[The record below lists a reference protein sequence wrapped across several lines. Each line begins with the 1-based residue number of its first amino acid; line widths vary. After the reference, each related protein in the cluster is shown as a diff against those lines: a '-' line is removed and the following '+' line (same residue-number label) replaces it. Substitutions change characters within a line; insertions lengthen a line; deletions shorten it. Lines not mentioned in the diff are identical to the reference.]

1 MIVFALKSTTAMGF
15 TDGQTLYLYADSVLP
30 EKQFNF
36 SIQPYILHLGIKSV
50 QYLQKKSE
58 NVHLLKQYNFIQFYN
73 LRIGVIDSKFR
84 PYEVNKKLKVDYL
97 LISGKHKVDPKQLLQ
112 LFDTKCIVI
121 DNSVPE
127 YRATQIQ
134 EQCKILGKDIVN
146 IHQSQALRISI

>member
-1 MIVFALKSTTAMGF
+1 MGF

-84 PYEVNKKLKVDYL
+84 PYEVNK
-97 LISGKHKVDPKQLLQ
+97 
-112 LFDTKCIVI
+112 
-121 DNSVPE
+121 N
-127 YRATQIQ
+127 
-134 EQCKILGKDIVN
+134 
-146 IHQSQALRISI
+146 